1 MSKKILKLILL
12 FFSIFFFSF
21 PPFKSSAIDTCDE
34 GWQVQIYHTKQI
46 SCHNICKRVTNNCAD
61 PIFVPTRTYE
71 EWLQFLVNRPD
82 CIIIDECH
90 NPLWECAKLLTW
102 KLPGCGFGYYW
113 IPTVV
118 GVGPDNMPII
128 FNQRVAG
135 GGSVTLYICKCSNFS
150 CSCNTSCGPQT
161 QCVEVYSKSFAGLP
175 REIVIGPDNLPVF
188 TFVESTAVGGVSFC
202 KCLNSQCFQK
212 KCFSLSS
219 SLWSSVAVG
228 GDGLARVAFIYIPER
243 MYDPV
248 TIVVGKCVDTNC
260 SSIKY
265 SVRHQYTETPFK
277 LLTGPDNLPVIVF
290 PSRICKCSDDY
301 CSQGLG
307 TCTNINLG
315 GKFSAAIGNDNLPVI
330 AYYEGTNKDLRV
342 CKCSN
347 SLCTSYNCT
356 TVESE
361 GDVGRY
367 PSIAIGPNN
376 LPWIAHYD
384 ATNKRLRVC
393 KCQNSNC
400 SSASCYTIAT
410 SEQLPTSIYDRFFS
424 LAVGP
429 DNLPVII
436 YRGERDPLEENINIT
451 RICKWNP

>member
-1 MSKKILKLILL
+1 MSKKILKLTLL

-82 CIIIDECH
+82 CVIIDECH
-90 NPLWECAKLLTW
+90 NPLWECARLLNW
-102 KLPGCGFGYYW
+102 KLPECGINYYW

-118 GVGPDNMPII
+118 GVGLDNIPII
-128 FNQRVAG
+128 FNHRSAG
-135 GGSVTLYICKCSNFS
+135 GGSVTVYICKCSNFS

-161 QCVEVYSKSFAGLP
+161 QCVEVYDGSFAGEP
-175 REIVIGPDNLPVF
+175 IEIVIGPDNLPVF
-188 TFVESTAVGGVSFC
+188 TFVQSSAQGGVSFC
-202 KCLNSQCFQK
+202 KCLNSQCSQK
-212 KCFSLSS
+212 KCFGLQT
-219 SLWSSVAVG
+219 LGIWASVAVG
-228 GDGLARVAFIYIPER
+228 GDGLARLAYYYSQYYQQNGI
-243 MYDPV
+243 
-248 TIVVGKCVDTNC
+248 IVCKCVDTNC
-260 SSIKY
+260 SSIKCSTRLPDY
-265 SVRHQYTETPFK
+265 GTDFV

-290 PSRICKCSDDY
+290 PQRICKCSDDY
-301 CSQGLG
+301 CSQGLSY
-307 TCTNINLG
+307 CTNINLG
-315 GKFSAAIGNDNLPVI
+315 RKFSAAIGNDNLPVI
-330 AYYEGTNKDLRV
+330 AYYESTNKDLRV

-361 GDVGRY
+361 GDVGQY

-393 KCQNSNC
+393 KCQNSDC

-410 SEQLPTSIYDRFFS
+410 SEQLPRDIYDRFFS

-436 YRGERDPLEENINIT
+436 YEGEDDPLNANINIT
-451 RICKWNP
+451 RVCKWNP

>member
-1 MSKKILKLILL
+1 MSKKILKLTLL

-82 CIIIDECH
+82 CVIIDECH
-90 NPLWECAKLLTW
+90 NPLWECARLLTCQGRW
-102 KLPGCGFGYYW
+102 LP
-113 IPTVV
+113 TLL
-118 GVGPDNMPII
+118 GVGPDNLPVIFQDYTPPNSTGNII
-128 FNQRVAG
+128 
-135 GGSVTLYICKCSNFS
+135 SMCKCSNFS
-150 CSCNTSCGPQT
+150 CSCSASCGPQT
-161 QCVEVYSKSFAGLP
+161 QCVEVGGGYQAKLRQIA
-175 REIVIGPDNLPVF
+175 IGPDNLPGLAF
-188 TFVESTAVGGVSFC
+188 SGFSGVSGSVSIC
-202 KCLNSQCFQK
+202 KCLNSQCSQK
-212 KCFSLSS
+212 NCFISGSPGVS
-219 SLWSSVAVG
+219 PSVAVG
-228 GDGLARVAFIYIPER
+228 GDGLLRGAYCSTPLGGESA
-243 MYDPV
+243 
-248 TIVVGKCVDTNC
+248 IVVCKCNDTNC
-260 SSIKY
+260 SSVKCGGVQTY
-265 SVRHQYTETPFK
+265 EQSFQ

-290 PSRICKCSDDY
+290 PYRICKCSDDY
-301 CSQGLG
+301 CSRGLG

-315 GKFSAAIGNDNLPVI
+315 SGAINSAAIGNDNLPVI
-330 AYYEGTNKDLRV
+330 AYYESTNKDLRV

-361 GDVGRY
+361 GDVGQY

-393 KCQNSNC
+393 KCQNSDC

-410 SEQLPTSIYDRFFS
+410 SEQFTPPSNLLGSTFS

-436 YRGERDPLEENINIT
+436 YRGKDDT
-451 RICKWNP
+451 TICKWNP